1 MSQWLTSVLRGNT
14 FMTGAT
20 VDQSGQGSATEC
32 RIFHAP
38 AGYCLARGHAG
49 FGARV
54 RAFRASSVS
63 VPGGSGPSERAG
75 RSHRGDSADHDQAPR
90 ENSKSLASVRKK
102 QRADYWGDRN
112 SRIGIVSRYSEK
124 TWLSRAN
131 CTARFKF
138 TLTLYLIACAI
149 RSSPRHTA
157 FLCRFE
163 SVRPAAA

>member
-1 MSQWLTSVLRGNT
+1 MTS
-14 FMTGAT
+14 AT
-20 VDQSGQGSATEC
+20 VNQSGQGSATEC

-38 AGYCLARGHAG
+38 AGDRFARGHAG
-49 FGARV
+49 FIARV
-54 RAFRASSVS
+54 WPLRASSVS

-75 RSHRGDSADHDQAPR
+75 RSHRGNSADHDQAPR
-90 ENSKSLASVRKK
+90 KNSTSIASVRKK
-102 QRADYWGDRN
+102 QWADYWGDRS
-112 SRIGIVSRYSEK
+112 SRIGFVSRYSEK

-138 TLTLYLIACAI
+138 KVTSYLIGCAI

-163 SVRPAAA
+163 SVQPAAA